1 MTDASNP
8 HDPAPAGPDGTGS
21 DSAGSD
27 GTRPDSTRP
36 ARIRV
41 LLVDDHT
48 VVRQGL
54 RMVLSLEPD
63 LEVVGE
69 AANGRE
75 ALERVAALAPQV
87 VLMDL
92 LMPVMNG
99 VDATRAIKAEYPE
112 IEVVALTSVLEDRL
126 VIDAVEAGAAAYLLK
141 ETGPEALFEAIR
153 AASRGEVRFDPKVQK
168 RLVREVRTPE
178 MREVLTP
185 RETDT
190 LRLVAKGLT
199 NRAIADALGVSEVTV
214 KTHVSS
220 VLSKL
225 DLQSRTQAALFA
237 LKEGLAGLE

>member
-1 MTDASNP
+1 MA
-8 HDPAPAGPDGTGS
+8 DPAHT
-21 DSAGSD
+21 
-27 GTRPDSTRP
+27 
-36 ARIRV
+36 IRV

-54 RMVLSLEPD
+54 RMVMALEDD

-75 ALERVAALAPQV
+75 AVEAVASLAPEV

-99 VDATRAIKAEYPE
+99 VEAIRAIKADRPE
-112 IEVVALTSVLEDRL
+112 VEIVALTSVLEDRM
-126 VIDAVEAGAAAYLLK
+126 VIDAVEAGAAGYLLK
-141 ETGPEALFEAIR
+141 ETGPDALFEAIR
-153 AASRGEVRFDPKVQK
+153 AASRGEVRLDPRAQK
-168 RLVREVRTPE
+168 RLLREVRTPT
-178 MREVLTP
+178 MRESLTP

-190 LRLVAKGLT
+190 LRLVAKGMA
-199 NRAIADALGVSEVTV
+199 NKEIAAELGVSEVTI

-237 LKEGLAGLE
+237 LKEGLTGLD

>member
-1 MTDASNP
+1 MA
-8 HDPAPAGPDGTGS
+8 
-21 DSAGSD
+21 DSAR
-27 GTRPDSTRP
+27 T
-36 ARIRV
+36 IRV

-54 RMVLSLEPD
+54 RMVMSLEDD

-75 ALERVAALAPQV
+75 AVEAVASLEPEV

-99 VDATRAIKAEYPE
+99 VEAIRAIKADHSEV
-112 IEVVALTSVLEDRL
+112 EVVALTSVLEDRM
-126 VIDAVEAGAAAYLLK
+126 VVDAVEAGAAGYLLK

-153 AASRGEVRFDPKVQK
+153 AASRGEVRLDPRAQK
-168 RLVREVRTPE
+168 RLLREVRTPT
-178 MREVLTP
+178 MRESLTP

-190 LRLVAKGLT
+190 LRLVAKGLA
-199 NRAIADALGVSEVTV
+199 NKEIAAELGVSEVTI

-237 LKEGLAGLE
+237 LKEGLTGLD

>member
-1 MTDASNP
+1 MA
-8 HDPAPAGPDGTGS
+8 
-21 DSAGSD
+21 DSAR
-27 GTRPDSTRP
+27 T
-36 ARIRV
+36 IRV

-54 RMVLSLEPD
+54 RMVMSLEDD

-75 ALERVAALAPQV
+75 AVEAVTSLAPEV

-99 VDATRAIKAEYPE
+99 VEAIRAIKADRPE
-112 IEVVALTSVLEDRL
+112 VEIVALTSVLEDRM
-126 VIDAVEAGAAAYLLK
+126 VVDAVEAGAAGYLLK
-141 ETGPEALFEAIR
+141 ETGPDALFEAIR
-153 AASRGEVRFDPKVQK
+153 AASRGEVRLDPRAQK
-168 RLVREVRTPE
+168 RLLREVRTPT
-178 MREVLTP
+178 MRESLTP

-190 LRLVAKGLT
+190 LRLVAKGFA
-199 NRAIADALGVSEVTV
+199 NKEIAAQLGVSEVTI

-237 LKEGLAGLE
+237 LKEGLTGLD

>member
-1 MTDASNP
+1 MSEP
-8 HDPAPAGPDGTGS
+8 PAPDTP
-21 DSAGSD
+21 
-27 GTRPDSTRP
+27 
-36 ARIRV
+36 IRV

-54 RMVLSLEPD
+54 RMVLSLEPRF
-63 LEVVGE
+63 EVVGE

-75 ALERVAALAPQV
+75 ALERIPEARPDV

-92 LMPVMNG
+92 LMPIMTG
-99 VDATRAIKAEYPE
+99 VEATRAIKRDHPE
-112 IEVVALTSVLEDRL
+112 VEVVALTSVLEDRL

-141 ETGPEALFEAIR
+141 ETGPDTLFEAIV

-178 MREVLTP
+178 MRESLTA

-199 NRAIADALGVSEVTV
+199 NRDIAKALGVSEVTV

-225 DLQSRTQAALFA
+225 GLQSRTQAALFA
-237 LKEGLAGLE
+237 LKEGIAGLE

>member
-1 MTDASNP
+1 MD
-8 HDPAPAGPDGTGS
+8 DGAGP
-21 DSAGSD
+21 
-27 GTRPDSTRP
+27 
-36 ARIRV
+36 IRV

-54 RMVLSLEPD
+54 RMVMSLEDD

-75 ALERVAALAPQV
+75 AVEAIARDAPDV

-99 VDATRAIKAEYPE
+99 VEAIRAIKAEHPE
-112 IEVVALTSVLEDRL
+112 VEAVALTSVLEDRL
-126 VIDAVEAGAAAYLLK
+126 VIDAVEAGAAGYLLK
-141 ETGPEALFEAIR
+141 ETGPDALFEAIR
-153 AASRGEVRFDPKVQK
+153 AAARGEVRLDPRAQK

-178 MREVLTP
+178 MRESLTP

-190 LRLVAKGLT
+190 LRLIAKGLA
-199 NRAIADALGVSEVTV
+199 NKEIAHELGVSEVTV
-214 KTHVSS
+214 KTHVSN

-225 DLQSRTQAALFA
+225 GLQSRTQAALFA
-237 LKEGLAGLE
+237 LKEGLTGLD

>member
-1 MTDASNP
+1 M
-8 HDPAPAGPDGTGS
+8 S
-21 DSAGSD
+21 D
-27 GTRPDSTRP
+27 TPTP
-36 ARIRV
+36 PETPIRV

-54 RMVLSLEPD
+54 RMVLSLED
-63 LEVVGE
+63 DFDVIGE

-75 ALERVAALAPQV
+75 AVERVAELQPQV

-99 VDATRAIKAEYPE
+99 VEAIRTIKKQHPDIE
-112 IEVVALTSVLEDRL
+112 IVALTSVLEDRL

-141 ETGPEALFEAIR
+141 ETGPETLFEAIH
-153 AASRGEVRFDPKVQK
+153 AASRGEVRLDPKAQK

-178 MREVLTP
+178 MRESLTA
-185 RETDT
+185 RETEA
-190 LRLVAKGLT
+190 LRFVARGLT
-199 NRAIADALGVSEVTV
+199 NKEVAAEMSVSEVTV

-225 DLQSRTQAALFA
+225 NLQSRTQAALFA
-237 LKEGLAGLE
+237 LKEGLVGLE

>member
-1 MTDASNP
+1 MA
-8 HDPAPAGPDGTGS
+8 
-21 DSAGSD
+21 DSAR
-27 GTRPDSTRP
+27 T
-36 ARIRV
+36 IRV

-54 RMVLSLEPD
+54 RMVMSLEDD

-75 ALERVAALAPQV
+75 AVEAVASLAPEV

-99 VDATRAIKAEYPE
+99 VEAIRAIKADHAEV
-112 IEVVALTSVLEDRL
+112 EVVALTSVLEDRM
-126 VIDAVEAGAAAYLLK
+126 VVDAVEAGAAGYLLK
-141 ETGPEALFEAIR
+141 ETGPDALFEAIR
-153 AASRGEVRFDPKVQK
+153 AASRGEVRLDPRAQK
-168 RLVREVRTPE
+168 RLLREVRTPT
-178 MREVLTP
+178 MRESLTP

-190 LRLVAKGLT
+190 LRLVAKGLA
-199 NRAIADALGVSEVTV
+199 NKEIAAELGVSEVTI

-237 LKEGLAGLE
+237 LKEGLTGLD